1 MTTEKELRALKGQR
15 VMIRNKFGGHYVGTV
30 GTIRAS
36 KRWGGRLKVYLSSM
50 RVLNQRWSRPPKALR
65 KTCLRVLSPGFY
77 EVYSKVDTARDFF
90 IDDIEIIEVNPST
103 YGKPY
108 EYL

>member
-30 GTIRAS
+30 GTIRA
-36 KRWGGRLKVYLSSM
+36 
-50 RVLNQRWSRPPKALR
+50 KALGR
-65 KTCLRVLSPGFY
+65 SIEGLPQLHAGLESTVVPYALALKKTCLRVLSPGFY

-103 YGKPY
+103 
-108 EYL
+108 